1 MIKLLPVSNSLELN
15 DDLKQIYE
23 DSFPSDERREWLEI
37 SELIQHLNFIIYRIF
52 INDELIGLISVWN
65 LSHFIFIEH
74 FAIHKKLHGKKLGT
88 QVINQVITESDK
100 TVIVEVEEP
109 INDTAQRRIVF
120 YERLGFVVF
129 SGIYYQPPYSA
140 EKNKVKMLLMS
151 YPDQLTITEFTDV
164 KSLIYRIVYKLPE

>member
-15 DDLKQIYE
+15 DDIKLIYE
-23 DSFPSDERREWLEI
+23 DAFPSDERREWLEI
-37 SELIQHLNFIIYRIF
+37 SELIQNPNFIIYRIF

-65 LSHFIFIEH
+65 LTHFIFIEH
-74 FAIHKKLHGKKLGT
+74 FAIRQNLRGKSLGK
-88 QVINQVITESDK
+88 QVINQVISENDK

-109 INDTAQRRIVF
+109 INDTAKRRIAF
-120 YERLGFVVF
+120 YERLGFVVY

-151 YPDQLTITEFTDV
+151 YPNLLTTIEFTEV
-164 KSLIYRIVYKLPE
+164 KLLIYRIVYKVP

>member
-1 MIKLLPVSNSLELN
+1 MELN
-15 DDLKQIYE
+15 DELKQIYE

-37 SELIQHLNFIIYRIF
+37 SELIQQPNFNIYRIF

-65 LSHFIFIEH
+65 LSQVIFIEH
-74 FAIHKKLHGKKLGT
+74 FAIHKKWHGKSLGT
-88 QVINQVITESDK
+88 QVINLVITETDK

-120 YERLGFVVF
+120 YERLGFVVCN
-129 SGIYYQPPYSA
+129 GIYYQPPYSA

-151 YPDQLTITEFTDV
+151 YPNLLTTIEFTKA
-164 KSLIYRIVYKLPE
+164 KSLIYRIVYKVPE